1 VVVVIVRNVTV
12 RALSMRAVVMCTV
25 IVCTVVVRTVVAA
38 RCRLVVVAVGGAAV
52 VSVLGFT
59 GQVVVLIALALVRR
73 AVAFSAG
80 VVIATAHRGIVAV
93 MVANMSL
100 GLGLAFRVIQFV
112 PLLLFNS

>member
-1 VVVVIVRNVTV
+1 MVIVRIVTV

-25 IVCTVVVRTVVAA
+25 VVCAVVMCAVIAA

-59 GQVVVLIALALVRR
+59 GQVVVLIAFALVRR
-73 AVAFSAG
+73 AVAFAAG